1 MNKKNK
7 LPEINEENEKEYWAE
22 YQKTLSPQIREAIV
36 KKYAGLVR
44 YAANRIK
51 ISFKNTRDIEFCDL
65 EGYGSIGLL
74 EAIERSA
81 RHFQAVGL
89 LFY

>member
-36 KKYAGLVR
+36 KKYSEEIDRERVPGNCVGI
-44 YAANRIK
+44 NRRCV
-51 ISFKNTRDIEFCDL
+51 SR
-65 EGYGSIGLL
+65 
-74 EAIERSA
+74 
-81 RHFQAVGL
+81 
-89 LFY
+89 